1 MSLADYAASFAQY
14 HVYPS
19 SGNTVVNT
27 PAQGSLE
34 GQTQVDPSYY
44 VLDNP
49 SKFIY
54 LTPEEDKVNSPKHY
68 ARGKFQ
74 VWDIIEHFRLNY
86 NIGNVCKY
94 ILRGG
99 VKTDCPIEDYKKA
112 IAYLQREVDILEGR
126 LDVRP
131 K

>member
-1 MSLADYAASFAQY
+1 MSLVDYAAQFPQY
-14 HVYPS
+14 HTQPYTA
-19 SGNTVVNT
+19 NVVN
-27 PAQGSLE
+27 GSLT
-34 GQTQVDPSYY
+34 GQTLDPNYY
-44 VLDNP
+44 TSGA
-49 SKFIY
+49 SKFVLI
-54 LTPEEDKVNSPKHY
+54 TPKEDVINSPKHY
-68 ARGKFQ
+68 SKGKYQ

-86 NIGNVCKY
+86 NMGNVCKY

-99 VKTDCPIEDYKKA
+99 VKTDCPIQDYKKA